1 MKDAIIA
8 GMISGLMSPLI
19 LSWLKHKIIWK
30 AQKRNEIKMAAF
42 TDTLTALSSLETD
55 ALDAELQSNKKEYKG
70 SVRVV
75 ELRPETIIL
84 MEKSRGMV
92 RAFYSETTF
101 TKVDKALREKV
112 SLENIPN
119 VEFDESRT
127 AAIIAMA
134 EELGINKSS
143 SWEAITS
150 GFKGWRKKPRHP

>member
-1 MKDAIIA
+1 MRDAIIA

-30 AQKRNEIKMAAF
+30 AQKKDEIKMAAF

-70 SVRVV
+70 SIRLV

-92 RAFYSETTF
+92 RAFFSEATF
-101 TKVDKALREKV
+101 KKVDKALREKV
-112 SLENIPN
+112 SVENVPN
-119 VEFDESRT
+119 VEFDERRT
-127 AAIIAMA
+127 TAIIAMA

-143 SWEAITS
+143 FWEAITF
-150 GFKGWRKKPRHP
+150 GFKGWPKNTCRP

>member
-55 ALDAELQSNKKEYKG
+55 ALDMELQSNKKEYKG
-70 SVRVV
+70 SMRVV

-92 RAFYSETTF
+92 RAFFSEATF
-101 TKVDKALREKV
+101 KKVDKAFRKKV
-112 SLENIPN
+112 SLENVPN

-127 AAIIAMA
+127 TAIIAMA
-134 EELGINKSS
+134 EELGINESS
-143 SWEAITS
+143 FWEAITS

>member
-30 AQKRNEIKMAAF
+30 AQKRNEIKITAF
-42 TDTLTALSSLETD
+42 TDTLTALSSLETG

-70 SVRVV
+70 SMRLV

-92 RAFYSETTF
+92 RAFHSEATF
-101 TKVDKALREKV
+101 IKVDKALRAKV
-112 SLENIPN
+112 SFENIPN
-119 VEFDESRT
+119 VEFDECRT
-127 AAIIAMA
+127 TAIIAMA
-134 EELGINKSS
+134 GELGINKSS

-150 GFKGWRKKPRHP
+150 GFKGCVF